1 MFGDLYMIGLECKFK
16 VSYVIVIVVN
26 LLYVFWV
33 NIINEKYF
41 RDGGME

>member
-1 MFGDLYMIGLECKFK
+1 MTGSECKPK
-16 VSYVIVIVVN
+16 VSYAIVIVVN
-26 LLYVFWV
+26 LLYVSWA